1 MFANQIAGKV
11 AADLAVIGF
20 ASAAAAAGYE
30 IAQVSVE
37 DFPVESSALK
47 SVVVTAAADKDIEN
61 FGTAAAVV
69 EEPVACLTFVS
80 ENWHTYLAQ
89 LSSPLGFV
97 KHQRYSACY
106 HSGQQCLC

>member
-11 AADLAVIGF
+11 ATDLAVIGF

-47 SVVVTAAADKDIEN
+47 AVAVTAAADKEIEN

-80 ENWHTYLAQ
+80 ENWHTYWREYLVQ
-89 LSSPLGFV
+89 LSSPLGLV
-97 KHQRYSACY
+97 KHQRYSAC
-106 HSGQQCLC
+106 